1 MDSKKIPTKKK
12 QEIVE
17 ISKNLINEKGVNN
30 VSIRDIVKSVGMA
43 QGLFYYYFKS
53 KEEILEII
61 INEYVEAFSKELEK
75 SVDSIQMEY
84 DNWKEKIETTIK
96 LLVKLYKD
104 NTSPLE
110 KFNNKKN
117 KDLYMSMVYAT
128 IDRLANLIEKVI
140 TEALNSGFIKL
151 THPKETAYVLIY
163 GIIDLINHK
172 KIVDEKIFVDI
183 VFQTLGI
190 END

>member
-61 INEYVEAFSKELEK
+61 INEYVEAFCKELEK
-75 SVDSIQMEY
+75 SVDSIGNGSRQ
-84 DNWKEKIETTIK
+84 
-96 LLVKLYKD
+96 
-104 NTSPLE
+104 
-110 KFNNKKN
+110 
-117 KDLYMSMVYAT
+117 DLYCLSGCLSL
-128 IDRLANLIEKVI
+128 IGFHPHEAN
-140 TEALNSGFIKL
+140 
-151 THPKETAYVLIY
+151 
-163 GIIDLINHK
+163 
-172 KIVDEKIFVDI
+172 
-183 VFQTLGI
+183 TLPR
-190 END
+190 

>member
-61 INEYVEAFSKELEK
+61 INEYVEAFCKELEK

-110 KFNNKKN
+110 KFNNKK
-117 KDLYMSMVYAT
+117 
-128 IDRLANLIEKVI
+128 
-140 TEALNSGFIKL
+140 
-151 THPKETAYVLIY
+151 
-163 GIIDLINHK
+163 
-172 KIVDEKIFVDI
+172 IFFFWQRAV
-183 VFQTLGI
+183 
-190 END
+190 

>member
-1 MDSKKIPTKKK
+1 
-12 QEIVE
+12 
-17 ISKNLINEKGVNN
+17 
-30 VSIRDIVKSVGMA
+30 MA

-61 INEYVEAFSKELEK
+61 INEYVEAFCKELEK

-110 KFNNKKN
+110 KFNNK
-117 KDLYMSMVYAT
+117 
-128 IDRLANLIEKVI
+128 R
-140 TEALNSGFIKL
+140 
-151 THPKETAYVLIY
+151 PIY
-163 GIIDLINHK
+163 EYGLCNY
-172 KIVDEKIFVDI
+172 
-183 VFQTLGI
+183 
-190 END
+190 